1 MRMVLCAKRRS
12 DRGFT
17 LLEMMVALAIAAI
30 ALAAISS
37 AHSSSVV
44 NSSKVYRMT
53 TAALLMR
60 GIVLDIEE
68 EYQIDGFPEN
78 DQEGE
83 DCDVP
88 RPFDRDFTCEYS
100 IEGMEFEEGQLES
113 LASAALGSL
122 TGGQDPSSLLGGA
135 GGGDGGRGGAGGGL
149 GGGLAG
155 MIDPSLLPAFAML
168 MGPNGDQI
176 MAMCGINLQG
186 LLTSVLG
193 ITQFFPQIVQKA
205 AEQTRKLTVT
215 LRWKEG
221 RRANRELRIQTYIVA
236 IPEEQEELMKA
247 MGRAEEQGLLDAP
260 DGRAPANPQG
270 GGRSGGGGGGGGR

>member
-1 MRMVLCAKRRS
+1 
-12 DRGFT
+12 
-17 LLEMMVALAIAAI
+17 MVALAIAAI

-44 NSSKVYRMT
+44 HSSKVYRMT

-100 IEGMEFEEGQLES
+100 LEGMEFEEGQLES

-122 TGGQDPSSLLGGA
+122 TGGQDPSALLGGA
-135 GGGDGGRGGAGGGL
+135 AGGGGEGGRGGL

-155 MIDPSLLPAFAML
+155 MIDPGMLPAFAML
-168 MGPNGDQI
+168 VGPGGDQI

-215 LRWKEG
+215 LSWKEG
-221 RRANRELRIQTYIVA
+221 RRANRQLRIQTYIVA

-247 MGRAEEQGLLDAP
+247 MGRAEKQGLLDAP
-260 DGRAPANPQG
+260 EGGAVPNPQG
-270 GGRSGGGGGGGGR
+270 GARGGGGGGGGR